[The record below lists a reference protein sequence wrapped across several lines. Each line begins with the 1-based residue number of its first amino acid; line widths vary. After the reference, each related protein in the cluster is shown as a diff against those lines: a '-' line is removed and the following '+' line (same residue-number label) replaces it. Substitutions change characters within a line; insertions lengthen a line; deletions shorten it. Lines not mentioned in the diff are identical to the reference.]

1 MKEDEANRLLQ
12 SLLGRKNAEWIQ
24 EGGFIRFRAKH
35 DGMLWETACRARENA
50 MVFYARFPFRCREP
64 EKARRV
70 CEEMN
75 RKLIR
80 GALFLGE
87 DSSPVYRCTAEL
99 DDVFGAEE
107 RIDEALRYSARV
119 MAHVWGRLSGT

>member
-1 MKEDEANRLLQ
+1 MKEDEAVRLLR
-12 SLLGRKNAEWIQ
+12 SLLDRKNAEWVE
-24 EGGFIRFRAKH
+24 EGGFLRFRAKH
-35 DGMLWETACRARENA
+35 DGMLWETACRARESA

-64 EKARRV
+64 EKARRI
-70 CEEMN
+70 CEQMN

-87 DSSPVYRCTAEL
+87 DDSPVYRSSVEM

-107 RIDEALRYSARV
+107 RLDAALRYSAQV
-119 MAHVWGRLSGT
+119 MAHAWGRLSGT